1 MGRGD
6 NHQKKVREKDQYEEL
21 VFALVAIYLS
31 EYYAV
36 ALSKYN
42 DSVNI
47 LKYIGQFVQSEN
59 ANKIINETLNILMSS
74 M

>member
-1 MGRGD
+1 M
-6 NHQKKVREKDQYEEL
+6 
-21 VFALVAIYLS
+21 
-31 EYYAV
+31 